1 MRHGSLF
8 SGIGGFDLAAQWMN
22 WTNVFHTEWNEFGQ
36 KVLKHHFPNSIQYH
50 DIIKTDYTIHNG
62 DIDIITGGFPCQPF
76 SLAGKRKG
84 KDDERYLWHEMLR
97 AIQQIRPTY
106 VVAENV
112 RGLLTIDGGLVFEQV
127 CADLEAEGYEVQP
140 ILLPAA
146 GVNAPHRRDRIFIV
160 AYSNK
165 CDDRRTSRADETE
178 SREERL
184 SERHQVRQSSK
195 PSKIQQPAANT
206 NITSTADK
214 IQTRWNVSASTS
226 DTELAANTD
235 DNGNSSQGQSSE
247 VERDRCR
254 NNGIK
259 EQRQQSTEWTDGLHG
274 FSRDAANTNLRRL
287 ERSEAEGWNS
297 KHVEWTGSI
306 GSAANANSTS
316 AADEIQARW
325 NVSASTRDTELA
337 ANTKDKRTG
346 KLRNESSKEGTRFC
360 DVVSGKPCGLSVS
373 TEPAANTKGK
383 RYAASTD
390 RWQGI
395 SAQEE
400 QALHGRSC
408 DGTTHGTWQNFPT
421 ESAICGRDDGLSN
434 RLDNITF
441 PKWRNESIKAYG
453 NAVVPQLILPIFQTI
468 EKLHREKK

>member
-36 KVLKHHFPNSIQYH
+36 KVLQHHFPNSTSYH
-50 DIIKTDYTIHNG
+50 DIIKTDYSIHNG

-84 KDDERYLWHEMLR
+84 TDDERYLWHEMLR

-112 RGLLTIDGGLVFEQV
+112 RGLLTIDGGMVFEQV
-127 CADLEAEGYEVQP
+127 CADLESEGYEVQP

-195 PSKIQQPAANT
+195 PSEVQQPAANA
-206 NITSTADK
+206 NSLGR
-214 IQTRWNVSASTS
+214 QVNTRCVDGKA
-226 DTELAANTD
+226 E
-235 DNGNSSQGQSSE
+235 E
-247 VERDRCR
+247 
-254 NNGIK
+254 
-259 EQRQQSTEWTDGLHG
+259 TDGKRQH
-274 FSRDAANTNLRRL
+274 AIHT
-287 ERSEAEGWNS
+287 
-297 KHVEWTGSI
+297 WT
-306 GSAANANSTS
+306 
-316 AADEIQARW
+316 E
-325 NVSASTRDTELA
+325 
-337 ANTKDKRTG
+337 
-346 KLRNESSKEGTRFC
+346 
-360 DVVSGKPCGLSVS
+360 
-373 TEPAANTKGK
+373 
-383 RYAASTD
+383 
-390 RWQGI
+390 
-395 SAQEE
+395 
-400 QALHGRSC
+400 C
-408 DGTTHGTWQNFPT
+408 DGTGRTAYNANIERWQECDNANQPNKKSRQLDQEIPSLERWQKFPT
-421 ESAICGRDDGLSN
+421 QSPICGGDDGIPD

-468 EKLHREKK
+468 EKLHREKNT

>member
-8 SGIGGFDLAAQWMN
+8 SGIGGFDLAAQWMG

-36 KVLKHHFPNSIQYH
+36 KVLQHHFPNSISYH

-62 DIDIITGGFPCQPF
+62 DIEIITGGFPCQPF

-84 KDDERYLWHEMLR
+84 TDDERYLWHEMLR
-97 AIQQIRPTY
+97 AIQQIQPTY

-112 RGLLTIDGGLVFEQV
+112 RGLLTIDGGMVFEQV

-160 AYSNK
+160 GY
-165 CDDRRTSRADETE
+165 
-178 SREERL
+178 
-184 SERHQVRQSSK
+184 
-195 PSKIQQPAANT
+195 AANT
-206 NITSTADK
+206 KDNRAGKLRNESGK
-214 IQTRWNVSASTS
+214 ERTRFCNVVSGKPCGLSASTG
-226 DTELAANTD
+226 TAANTD
-235 DNGNSSQGQSSE
+235 ENGNSSQGQSSE

-274 FSRDAANTNLRRL
+274 FQSDAANTMCSRRQ
-287 ERSEAEGWNS
+287 R
-297 KHVEWTGSI
+297 
-306 GSAANANSTS
+306 
-316 AADEIQARW
+316 
-325 NVSASTRDTELA
+325 
-337 ANTKDKRTG
+337 
-346 KLRNESSKEGTRFC
+346 
-360 DVVSGKPCGLSVS
+360 
-373 TEPAANTKGK
+373 
-383 RYAASTD
+383 
-390 RWQGI
+390 QGI
-395 SAQEE
+395 GQRQRAEI
-400 QALHGRSC
+400 C
-408 DGTTHGTWQNFPT
+408 DTNCCSNAWQKFPT
-421 ESAICGRDDGLSN
+421 ESAICGGNDGIPD

-468 EKLHREKK
+468 EKLHREKNT

>member
-36 KVLKHHFPNSIQYH
+36 KILQHHFPQSISYH

-76 SLAGKRKG
+76 SHAGKRKG
-84 KDDERYLWHEMLR
+84 TDDERYLWHEMLR

-112 RGLLTIDGGLVFEQV
+112 RGLLTIDGGMVFEQV

-160 AYSNK
+160 GY
-165 CDDRRTSRADETE
+165 
-178 SREERL
+178 
-184 SERHQVRQSSK
+184 
-195 PSKIQQPAANT
+195 AANT
-206 NITSTADK
+206 IVN
-214 IQTRWNVSASTS
+214 R
-226 DTELAANTD
+226 NT
-235 DNGNSSQGQSSE
+235 SQGPSE
-247 VERDRCR
+247 ETKGNRSKD
-254 NNGIK
+254 N
-259 EQRQQSTEWTDGLHG
+259 RQQKYRGKQTKRIDGFHG
-274 FSRDAANTNLRRL
+274 FSRDAANSSSTGL
-287 ERSEAEGWNS
+287 ERSTRSCEGRMHGFTCKS
-297 KHVEWTGSI
+297 ESDESTWT
-306 GSAANANSTS
+306 
-316 AADEIQARW
+316 
-325 NVSASTRDTELA
+325 A
-337 ANTKDKRTG
+337 ANTNSLGRQVNTRSVDG
-346 KLRNESSKEGTRFC
+346 KAEET
-360 DVVSGKPCGLSVS
+360 D
-373 TEPAANTKGK
+373 GK
-383 RYAASTD
+383 RQHAIHT
-390 RWQGI
+390 WT
-395 SAQEE
+395 E
-400 QALHGRSC
+400 C
-408 DGTTHGTWQNFPT
+408 DGTSRTASNTMCSRRQRQGIGQRQRAEICDTNGCSNAWQDFPT
-421 ESAICGRDDGLSN
+421 ESAICGRNDGIPD

>member
-36 KVLKHHFPNSIQYH
+36 KVLQHHFLQSISYH

-84 KDDERYLWHEMLR
+84 TDDERYLWHEMLR
-97 AIQQIRPTY
+97 AIQQIQPTY

-112 RGLLTIDGGLVFEQV
+112 RGLLTIDGGMVFEQV

-160 AYSNK
+160 AYANK
-165 CDDRRTSRADETE
+165 CDDRRPSRHDAPE
-178 SREERL
+178 SRKERL

-195 PSKIQQPAANT
+195 PSEVQQPAAN
-206 NITSTADK
+206 
-214 IQTRWNVSASTS
+214 V
-226 DTELAANTD
+226 
-235 DNGNSSQGQSSE
+235 
-247 VERDRCR
+247 
-254 NNGIK
+254 
-259 EQRQQSTEWTDGLHG
+259 
-274 FSRDAANTNLRRL
+274 
-287 ERSEAEGWNS
+287 
-297 KHVEWTGSI
+297 
-306 GSAANANSTS
+306 
-316 AADEIQARW
+316 
-325 NVSASTRDTELA
+325 
-337 ANTKDKRTG
+337 KDQRTG
-346 KLRNESSKEGTRFC
+346 RLRNESSKERTRFC
-360 DVVSGKPCGLSVS
+360 NVVSGKPCGLSES
-373 TEPAANTKGK
+373 TGTAANTNFE
-383 RYAASTD
+383 
-390 RWQGI
+390 RWQECDNANQPNKK
-395 SAQEE
+395 SRQLDQEIPSLE
-400 QALHGRSC
+400 R
-408 DGTTHGTWQNFPT
+408 WQKFPT

-434 RLDNITF
+434 RLDDITF

>member
-36 KVLKHHFPNSIQYH
+36 KILQHHFPQSISYH
-50 DIIKTDYTIHNG
+50 DIIKTDYTIHKG
-62 DIDIITGGFPCQPF
+62 TIDIITGGFPCQPF

-97 AIQQIRPTY
+97 AIQQIQPTY

-112 RGLLTIDGGLVFEQV
+112 RGLLTIDGGMVFEQV

-160 AYSNK
+160 AYSKHN
-165 CDDRRTSRADETE
+165 
-178 SREERL
+178 
-184 SERHQVRQSSK
+184 RHQAIRRKEEEENGISGINRSEMGARQS
-195 PSKIQQPAANT
+195 
-206 NITSTADK
+206 D
-214 IQTRWNVSASTS
+214 R
-226 DTELAANTD
+226 TD
-235 DNGNSSQGQSSE
+235 I
-247 VERDRCR
+247 RP
-254 NNGIK
+254 
-259 EQRQQSTEWTDGLHG
+259 T
-274 FSRDAANTNLRRL
+274 
-287 ERSEAEGWNS
+287 
-297 KHVEWTGSI
+297 
-306 GSAANANSTS
+306 
-316 AADEIQARW
+316 
-325 NVSASTRDTELA
+325 A
-337 ANTKDKRTG
+337 ANTKDQRTG
-346 KLRNESSKEGTRFC
+346 RLRNESSKEGTRFC

-421 ESAICGRDDGLSN
+421 ESAICGGNDGLSN